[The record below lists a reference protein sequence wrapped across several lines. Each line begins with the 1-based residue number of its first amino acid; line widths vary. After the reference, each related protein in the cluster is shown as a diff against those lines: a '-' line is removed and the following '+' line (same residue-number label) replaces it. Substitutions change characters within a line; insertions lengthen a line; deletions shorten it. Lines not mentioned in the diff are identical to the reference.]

1 MDDVAH
7 LNLGIVLRDLGELKA
22 AELSIKKSIEID
34 PNVAKSY
41 QNLSL
46 LEYTKGNICE
56 AIKNIEKANDI
67 DPISLD
73 NKLLLAILNK
83 KNI

>member
-1 MDDVAH
+1 MADNRLEEAKLSACKAIKLNPMDDDAH

-34 PNVAKSY
+34 PNVANSY

-46 LEYTKGNICE
+46 IH
-56 AIKNIEKANDI
+56 I
-67 DPISLD
+67 
-73 NKLLLAILNK
+73 
-83 KNI
+83 